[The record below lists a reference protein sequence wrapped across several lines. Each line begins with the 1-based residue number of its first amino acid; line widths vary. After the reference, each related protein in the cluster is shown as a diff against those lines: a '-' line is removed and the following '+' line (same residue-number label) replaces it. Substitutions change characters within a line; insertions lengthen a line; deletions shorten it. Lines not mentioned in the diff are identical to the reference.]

1 MENKVVVFLTLE
13 NPPTVFFWDFKVN
26 LSEQL
31 MAAKKYTIIVIFFF
45 LNGKEK
51 KTVAKFAFM
60 SSCGLMHQG
69 QKKGAGEWSIGLK
82 ALGVFEFQSKLKE
95 MIA

>member
-45 LNGKEK
+45 FKWERKKNSGQICLREFLWVDAPGTEK
-51 KTVAKFAFM
+51 R
-60 SSCGLMHQG
+60 SG
-69 QKKGAGEWSIGLK
+69 
-82 ALGVFEFQSKLKE
+82 
-95 MIA
+95 